1 MNYYKNDIRHVRGD
15 TFSHPIYVE
24 NLHQDLESIYF
35 TCRDGSNDNSEILI
49 EKSLNNGITYM
60 DYDEETDTRTYVVR
74 LAPQDTKDLQSGTYY
89 YDEQIEVNGDVLTI
103 MKGRF
108 ILEQDITRKVDIPDD
123 PEKYIKEYLDIINGE
138 VI

>member
-15 TFSHPIYVE
+15 SFSHPIYVE

-35 TCRDGSNDNSEILI
+35 TCRDGLNDNSEILF

-60 DYDEETDTRTYVVR
+60 YYDEETDTRTYLVR
-74 LAPQDTKDLQSGTYY
+74 LSPEDTNELQSGTYY
-89 YDEQIEVNGDVLTI
+89 YDEQIAVNSDVITI

-108 ILEQDITRKVDIPDD
+108 IIEQDVTRQTTTPDD
-123 PEKYIKEYLDIINGE
+123 PELYIKEYLDEINGE

>member
-24 NLHQDLESIYF
+24 GLQQDLESIYF
-35 TCRDGSNDNSEILI
+35 TCRDSANDNSEILF
-49 EKSLNNGITYM
+49 EKSLNDGITYM
-60 DYDEETDTRTYVVR
+60 YYDEETDTRTYAVR
-74 LAPQDTKDLQSGTYY
+74 ISPYDTKDLQSGTYY
-89 YDEQIEVNGDVLTI
+89 YDEQIAVNGDVFTI

-108 ILEQDITRKVDIPDD
+108 IIEQDVTRKSTTPDD
-123 PEKYIKEYLDIINGE
+123 PEQYIKDYLDLINGE

>member
-15 TFSHPIYVE
+15 TLSFPFYVE
-24 NLHQDLESIYF
+24 GLNQDLESVYF
-35 TCRDGSNDNSEILI
+35 TCRDGANDNSEILF

-60 DYDEETDTRTYVVR
+60 YYDEETDTRTYLVR
-74 LAPQDTKDLQSGTYY
+74 ISPEDTKDLQSGTYY
-89 YDEQIEVNGDVLTI
+89 YDVQITVNSDVFTI

-108 ILEQDITRKVDIPDD
+108 ILEQDVSRKVDIPDD
-123 PEKYIKEYLDIINGE
+123 PELYIKEYLDEINGE

>member
-60 DYDEETDTRTYVVR
+60 DYDEETDTRTYIVR
-74 LAPQDTKDLQSGTYY
+74 LAPEDTKDLQSGTYY